1 MSKIMGLVLTV
12 LFLVFPKELKA
23 GISNGL
29 NNTFS
34 LLIPSV
40 FPYIII
46 SSLFLNTGALGV
58 VSDLTHKFIK
68 KLTGISRNASGAY
81 LLSLFCGYP
90 TGAKLSS
97 SLYNE
102 KSISEYEMKKLFYF
116 ASVPGFGFCV
126 SFLGLLYND
135 GIKIYLSY
143 VLASVTIF
151 FILKTKEKREKEEY
165 FFEKKAKISYNFS
178 ESLVESVRSSSKTML
193 EITGYVC
200 FFSSLC
206 EIIKKT
212 EIITN
217 NSLLS
222 ALLCGFLEITTG
234 NAEIYKL
241 INVCP
246 YTKYIAVFLTG
257 FGGMCVLFQSI
268 NFDRKNDIS
277 IIHFMLSR
285 FIFSL
290 LSLLFFVIFQFLGG
304 IK

>member
-1 MSKIMGLVLTV
+1 MSKIMGLMLTV
-12 LFLVFPKELKA
+12 LFLIFPKELKA

-46 SSLFLNTGALGV
+46 SSLFLNTGALNI
-58 VSDLTHKFIK
+58 VSEITYKFIK
-68 KLTGISRNASGAY
+68 KLTGISKNASGAY

-102 KSISEYEMKKLFYF
+102 KSISKYEMKKLFYF

-143 VLASVTIF
+143 ILASVTIN
-151 FILKTKEKREKEEY
+151 FILKNKGKKEY
-165 FFEKKAKISYNFS
+165 LFEKKEDISYNFS
-178 ESLVESVRSSSKTML
+178 ESLVESIRSSSKTML

-234 NAEIYKL
+234 NAEIYNL
-241 INVCP
+241 INVYP
-246 YTKYIAVFLTG
+246 YIKYIAVFLTG
-257 FGGMCVLFQSI
+257 FGGMCVLFQSMS
-268 NFDRKNDIS
+268 FDRKNNIS
-277 IIHFMLSR
+277 ILHFMLSR

-290 LSLLFFVIFQFLGG
+290 FSLIFFIIFQFLGG
-304 IK
+304 TK